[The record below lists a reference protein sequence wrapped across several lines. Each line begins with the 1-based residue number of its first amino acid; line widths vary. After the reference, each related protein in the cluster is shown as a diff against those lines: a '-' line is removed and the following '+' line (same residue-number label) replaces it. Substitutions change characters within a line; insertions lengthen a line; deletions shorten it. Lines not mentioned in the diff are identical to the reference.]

1 MNTIHV
7 ILIFLFVFI
16 SSIMWIVSLQQY
28 DTMMSS
34 MMMFYNP
41 VGLSLF
47 TLIWTAGMAAMMF
60 PAITPM
66 VLLYNRL
73 IKSNNTSSNN
83 GAKGIE
89 EEGKSS
95 SLIVSEEEERQG
107 IRKKASSPLSSYPFK
122 IILFVGSYLAVWA
135 LTGIAILIG
144 WSIPMNY
151 FFLMETSSSTKQYLD
166 IVFGALLVISGL
178 YQFSPLKTKCLGYCE
193 SPMSFFMRRWRSGIT
208 GAIKMG
214 TYHGLYCLGCCWPY
228 FLLMI
233 ALGWMNLLWMALF
246 AAIIFGEKIWL
257 RGGRWI
263 ARSAGVGFIV
273 LGVLALLGILE
284 IPTGGMEEVSK
295 DNTAVEEDN
304 SMNIMEMS
312 MGNNENDHNNMDI
325 IKIMI

>member
-1 MNTIHV
+1 
-7 ILIFLFVFI
+7 
-16 SSIMWIVSLQQY
+16 MWIVSLKQY

-60 PAITPM
+60 PAIAPM
-66 VLLYNRL
+66 VLLYDRL
-73 IKSNNTSSNN
+73 IKSNNISSNN
-83 GAKGIE
+83 GASGIE
-89 EEGKSS
+89 EKGKSS
-95 SLIVSEEEERQG
+95 SPIVGKEKEQQRQE
-107 IRKKASSPLSSYPFK
+107 IRKKSSSWSPYPFK

-151 FFLMETSSSTKQYLD
+151 FFSIEASSSTKQHLD
-166 IVFGALLVISGL
+166 IVFGALLIISGL

-228 FLLMI
+228 FLLMV

-246 AAIIFGEKIWL
+246 AAIIFGEKIWI

-263 ARSAGVGFIV
+263 ARSAGIAFMV
-273 LGVLALLGILE
+273 LGVLALLGILD

-295 DNTAVEEDN
+295 DNTPVEEDN
-304 SMNIMEMS
+304 GMNTMEMN
-312 MGNNENDHNNMDI
+312 MGNNENDHR
-325 IKIMI
+325 

>member
-7 ILIFLFVFI
+7 ILIFLLVFI
-16 SSIMWIVSLQQY
+16 SSIMWIVSSQQY

-60 PAITPM
+60 PAIAPM
-66 VLLYNRL
+66 VLLYDRL
-73 IKSNNTSSNN
+73 IKSNNISSNN
-83 GAKGIE
+83 GASGIRKKR
-89 EEGKSS
+89 KSS
-95 SLIVSEEEERQG
+95 SSPIVGKEEEEQRQG
-107 IRKKASSPLSSYPFK
+107 IRKKSSSLSLYPFK

-144 WSIPMNY
+144 WSIPINY
-151 FFLMETSSSTKQYLD
+151 FFSIEASSSTKQHLD

-228 FLLMI
+228 FILMV

-246 AAIIFGEKIWL
+246 AAIIFGEKIWI

-263 ARSAGVGFIV
+263 ARSAGIGFMV

-284 IPTGGMEEVSK
+284 IPNGGMEEVSK
-295 DNTAVEEDN
+295 DNTPVENDN
-304 SMNIMEMS
+304 GMNMMEMN
-312 MGNNENDHNNMDI
+312 MGNNENDH
-325 IKIMI
+325 K

>member
-1 MNTIHV
+1 
-7 ILIFLFVFI
+7 
-16 SSIMWIVSLQQY
+16 MWIVSLKQY

-60 PAITPM
+60 PAIAPM
-66 VLLYNRL
+66 VLLYDRL
-73 IKSNNTSSNN
+73 IKSNNISSNN
-83 GAKGIE
+83 GASGIE
-89 EEGKSS
+89 EKGKSS
-95 SLIVSEEEERQG
+95 SPIVGKEEEQQRQE
-107 IRKKASSPLSSYPFK
+107 IRKKSSSWSPYPFK

-151 FFLMETSSSTKQYLD
+151 FFSIEASSSTKQHLD
-166 IVFGALLVISGL
+166 IVFGALLIISGL

-228 FLLMI
+228 FLLMV

-246 AAIIFGEKIWL
+246 AAIIFGEKIWI

-263 ARSAGVGFIV
+263 ARSAGIAFMV
-273 LGVLALLGILE
+273 LGVLALLGILD

-295 DNTAVEEDN
+295 DNTPVEEDN
-304 SMNIMEMS
+304 GMNTMEMN
-312 MGNNENDHNNMDI
+312 MGNNENDHR
-325 IKIMI
+325 

>member
-1 MNTIHV
+1 
-7 ILIFLFVFI
+7 
-16 SSIMWIVSLQQY
+16 
-28 DTMMSS
+28 MMSS

-60 PAITPM
+60 PAIAPM
-66 VLLYNRL
+66 VLLYDRL
-73 IKSNNTSSNN
+73 IKSNNISSNN
-83 GAKGIE
+83 GASGIGE
-89 EEGKSS
+89 KQKSS
-95 SLIVSEEEERQG
+95 SPIVGKEEEQRQG
-107 IRKKASSPLSSYPFK
+107 IRKKSSSWSPYPFK

-151 FFLMETSSSTKQYLD
+151 FFSIEASSSTKQHLD
-166 IVFGALLVISGL
+166 IVFGALLIISGL

-214 TYHGLYCLGCCWPY
+214 SYHGLYCLGCCWPY
-228 FLLMI
+228 FILMV

-257 RGGRWI
+257 RGGIWV
-263 ARSAGVGFIV
+263 ARSAGIGFMIV
-273 LGVLALLGILE
+273 GILAILGLME
-284 IPTGGMEEVSK
+284 IPTGIEIGKDK
-295 DNTAVEEDN
+295 DNTTMDDSMHITPMDTANNNNINMKDN
-304 SMNIMEMS
+304 
-312 MGNNENDHNNMDI
+312 NNMDMNENT
-325 IKIMI
+325 K

>member
-1 MNTIHV
+1 MNTIHI
-7 ILIFLFVFI
+7 ILIFLLIFI
-16 SSIMWIVSLQQY
+16 SSIMWIVSLKQY

-60 PAITPM
+60 PAIAPM
-66 VLLYNRL
+66 VLLYDRL
-73 IKSNNTSSNN
+73 IKSNNISSNN
-83 GAKGIE
+83 GASGIE
-89 EEGKSS
+89 EKGKSS
-95 SLIVSEEEERQG
+95 SPIVGKEKEQQRQE
-107 IRKKASSPLSSYPFK
+107 IRKKSSSWSPYPFK

-151 FFLMETSSSTKQYLD
+151 FFSIEASSSTKQHLD
-166 IVFGALLVISGL
+166 IVFGALLIISGL

-214 TYHGLYCLGCCWPY
+214 THHGLYCLGCCWPY
-228 FLLMI
+228 FLLMV

-246 AAIIFGEKIWL
+246 AAIIFGEKIWI

-263 ARSAGVGFIV
+263 ARSAGIAFMV
-273 LGVLALLGILE
+273 LGVLALLGILDV
-284 IPTGGMEEVSK
+284 PTGDMEEVSK
-295 DNTAVEEDN
+295 DNTPVEKDN
-304 SMNIMEMS
+304 GMNMMEMN
-312 MGNNENDHNNMDI
+312 MGNNENDHR
-325 IKIMI
+325 

>member
-1 MNTIHV
+1 M
-7 ILIFLFVFI
+7 
-16 SSIMWIVSLQQY
+16 Y
-28 DTMMSS
+28 S

-60 PAITPM
+60 PAISPM
-66 VLLYNRL
+66 VLLYDRL
-73 IKSNNTSSNN
+73 IKSNNTSSNS
-83 GAKGIE
+83 GAPGIGE

-95 SLIVSEEEERQG
+95 SSLIIGKEEEEG
-107 IRKKASSPLSSYPFK
+107 IKKKSSLSSWSPYPFK
-122 IILFVGSYLAVWA
+122 IILFVGSYLAVWS

-151 FFLMETSSSTKQYLD
+151 FFSIETSSSTKQHLD

-214 TYHGLYCLGCCWPY
+214 TYHGLYCLGCCWPN
-228 FLLMI
+228 FLLMV

-246 AAIIFGEKIWL
+246 AAIIFGEKIWI

-263 ARSAGVGFIV
+263 ARSAGVCFMV
-273 LGVLALLGILE
+273 LGVLALLGVLE
-284 IPTGGMEEVSK
+284 IPTGSMEEISK
-295 DNTAVEEDN
+295 DNTAMKEDN
-304 SMNIMEMS
+304 GMNMMEMN
-312 MGNNENDHNNMDI
+312 MGNNENDDNNMQMNMDV
-325 IKIMI
+325 KDNDLGMNMK